1 MRHFGG
7 PTAAR
12 EADTARVSTAHDIS
26 EAFHLV
32 DRYHSGLLDASG
44 ECVIIPCTKIITAHP
59 HPISFYFTLLM
70 STPYF
75 TYRCSTGC

>member
-12 EADTARVSTAHDIS
+12 EVDTARVSTAHDIS

-32 DRYHSGLLDASG
+32 DRNHSGLLDAIG
-44 ECVIIPCTKIITAHP
+44 ERRVA
-59 HPISFYFTLLM
+59 LLLIA
-70 STPYF
+70 
-75 TYRCSTGC
+75 CL

>member
-32 DRYHSGLLDASG
+32 DRNHSGLLDASG
-44 ECVIIPCTKIITAHP
+44 EYKSYTMLEDAHR
-59 HPISFYFTLLM
+59 
-70 STPYF
+70 TP
-75 TYRCSTGC
+75 

>member
-1 MRHFGG
+1 MEYMRHFGG

-32 DRYHSGLLDASG
+32 DRYHSNLLDASG
-44 ECVIIPCTKIITAHP
+44 EYMIIPCTKIITSP
-59 HPISFYFTLLM
+59 HL
-70 STPYF
+70 TP
-75 TYRCSTGC
+75 

>member
-12 EADTARVSTAHDIS
+12 EVDTARVSTAHDIS

-32 DRYHSGLLDASG
+32 DRNHSGLLDAIG
-44 ECVIIPCTKIITAHP
+44 ERKVVPFLRITVLIAC
-59 HPISFYFTLLM
+59 L
-70 STPYF
+70 
-75 TYRCSTGC
+75 